1 MLSSPLVDLAGRAA
15 SDADRT
21 LLVDGAIRLSF
32 AQVHRQALALGSF
45 LRALGVKKGDRVGIL
60 MSKSHKQALAQLGTL
75 AAEAVMVPISEL
87 LKPPQVR
94 HILKDCGVAV
104 VIVDHDKAERLG
116 AAAAGARLIGAGGP
130 VAGAA
135 GTLEA
140 ILEVGA
146 VERTPMI
153 IGQDNA
159 AIIYSSGSTGL
170 PKGIVLSHRNL
181 WDGARIVTSYLGL
194 KADDRLTQVLSL
206 NFDYG
211 INQLLGAIRVGA
223 ELHFTTFHF
232 PKDLFSFLKT
242 SAITTLA
249 LMPVFLNRLFDPRFF
264 RPEFAE
270 GITTLRRITTS
281 GGRMPLPTVKAI
293 RAALPKTDLY
303 LMYGL
308 TEAFRSTYL
317 PPDQVDSRPG
327 SIGRAIPDVQLLVL
341 DEKGKECPPEVP
353 GELVHR
359 GGVISKGYWNAPEK
373 TAERFKLWMDPSG
386 NPEIV
391 VHSGDIVRRDA
402 DGFLYFIGRRD
413 NMIKTSGH
421 RVSPEE
427 IERAAEQMSGVEHAV
442 AFGREHE
449 VLGEEIVLVCI
460 AKEGAVPPPEFEVK
474 AFLRERLAAYMIP
487 QQVIG
492 QSGFEVTAGNQG
504 KVDRTDVKRRA
515 LEQLAKA

>member
-1 MLSSPLVDLAGRAA
+1 M
-15 SDADRT
+15 
-21 LLVDGAIRLSF
+21 
-32 AQVHRQALALGSF
+32 
-45 LRALGVKKGDRVGIL
+45 
-60 MSKSHKQALAQLGTL
+60 
-75 AAEAVMVPISEL
+75 
-87 LKPPQVR
+87 
-94 HILKDCGVAV
+94 
-104 VIVDHDKAERLG
+104 
-116 AAAAGARLIGAGGP
+116 
-130 VAGAA
+130 
-135 GTLEA
+135 
-140 ILEVGA
+140 
-146 VERTPMI
+146 
-153 IGQDNA
+153 
-159 AIIYSSGSTGL
+159 
-170 PKGIVLSHRNL
+170 LSHRYL
-181 WDGARIVTSYLGL
+181 CDGALIVTSYLGL

-386 NPEIV
+386 NPETV